1 MSKNRFV
8 CTACV
13 SSHLISFLAHRYT
26 KTLCAFPFFAWCLIF
41 NDTHPTR
48 ITAFAASSRFFCL
61 CSVGLVVVFSIL
73 PSLFSRSFLF
83 FKAAV
88 CFCKT
93 SLDFF
98 CFWFFFLLFSSFFV
112 FYAKRK
118 TYVCVSSASDLTCPW
133 AVSFSV
139 LKIKCVCYEKPHKRY
154 WYFTE

>member
-1 MSKNRFV
+1 MSKNRFI

-48 ITAFAASSRFFCL
+48 ITASPLRL
-61 CSVGLVVVFSIL
+61 VFSVYV
-73 PSLFSRSFLF
+73 PSSSLLLSPFYHHLYSHSPS

-93 SLDFF
+93 SFDFF
-98 CFWFFFLLFSSFFV
+98 CFFFFCFHHFSFFMQ
-112 FYAKRK
+112 KEK
-118 TYVCVSSASDLTCPW
+118 HVCVSWASDLTCPW

-139 LKIKCVCYEKPHKRY
+139 LKIKCVCYEKPHKQY
-154 WYFTE
+154 WSFTE